1 MEEAR
6 EVVWP
11 DVEWKMVRDPKGKD
25 DWGYALGVLGSPW
38 ALLIPTHLAVTPSIT
53 AVSGAECVD
62 PLSQSCRLLS
72 VCVRTDWGQD
82 PERRK
87 MCKEERSRS

>member
-1 MEEAR
+1 MARRGMENGEGPQGQGQR
-6 EVVWP
+6 
-11 DVEWKMVRDPKGKD
+11 
-25 DWGYALGVLGSPW
+25 YALGVLGSPW
-38 ALLIPTHLAVTPSIT
+38 AVLVPAHLAVTPSIT
-53 AVSGAECVD
+53 AASRADYVD

-87 MCKEERSRS
+87 LCQEERSRS

>member
-11 DVEWKMVRDPKGKD
+11 DVEWRIVRDPKGKD

-38 ALLIPTHLAVTPSIT
+38 ALLIPAHLAVTPQYQ
-53 AVSGAECVD
+53 CC
-62 PLSQSCRLLS
+62 L
-72 VCVRTDWGQD
+72 
-82 PERRK
+82 
-87 MCKEERSRS
+87 RSRMCGPSVPELQTLECLCQDRLGPGP